1 MRRSRAG
8 RPARR
13 TRRRPR
19 RTRTRQAPGAGRP
32 GQEGPRLGLLLA
44 RRGRLVL
51 RRALR
56 YQRVA
61 LAAEAP
67 APLAYRDDHLAPGAK
82 GVGYRAGV
90 VDRHLT
96 AARAVLDG
104 EGQDLALAVHRSRH
118 DGARQ
123 LVAATGLGL
132 AQQLSR

>member
-1 MRRSRAG
+1 MRRSRWGG
-8 RPARR
+8 RARR
-13 TRRRPR
+13 TSRRPR
-19 RTRTRQAPGAGRP
+19 RTRTRRAPAAGTP

-67 APLAYRDDHLAPGAK
+67 APLAHRDDDLAPGAE
-82 GVGYRAGV
+82 GVRYGAAV

-96 AARAVLDG
+96 ATRAVLDG
-104 EGQDLALAVHRSRH
+104 EGQDLAIATNRPRA
-118 DGARQ
+118 DRGGQ
-123 LVAATGLGL
+123 LV
-132 AQQLSR
+132 